1 MVLVEWEAE
10 EGWGGGAESVIV
22 NSKQRRANREEGE
35 GGERERSCEFAHD
48 ESCHSP
54 SPVGDR
60 EDEQEALPCPHVLF
74 SHGSKLFLSS
84 RVED

>member
-1 MVLVEWEAE
+1 M
-10 EGWGGGAESVIV
+10 

-35 GGERERSCEFAHD
+35 GDERAR
-48 ESCHSP
+48 SCHSP